1 MATEKTKAQTA
12 KLDSTKAK
20 AFRVPRAKPDTLKRL
35 QATPSGQRLAVAMYA
50 SSDGRAKYAFDG
62 ISIRRIQ

>member
-20 AFRVPRAKPDTLKRL
+20 AFRVPRAKPETLKAL
-35 QATPSGQRLAVAMYA
+35 QAMEAGKRPAVAMYA